1 MLKLLISLLIL
12 IATTGST
19 TTESED
25 LLFDFDEVFGIKR
38 KEKSSKPKPTIK
50 TDKLGFT
57 LCYDCGKRV
66 LNYERED
73 SIQQFG
79 HPLCFR
85 CMSKKYIEEHGIDDS
100 AEQEKIKQ
108 MFQVK
113 YWRGS
118 K

>member
-1 MLKLLISLLIL
+1 MHRLLAFLLLLLTAISS
-12 IATTGST
+12 AVVN
-19 TTESED
+19 TENWSP
-25 LLFDFDEVFGIKR
+25 DFDVFYDIER
-38 KEKSSKPKPTIK
+38 EMRIPDVIPAIK
-50 TDKLGFT
+50 TDKIGFT

-66 LNYERED
+66 LDHERAD

-79 HPLCFR
+79 HPRCFR

-108 MFQVK
+108 MFQAK